1 MSTDQRGS
9 GSIINAGLVGRAL
22 REMLPT
28 TLLCAALLATIS
40 GLLAYALP
48 QFQARVIQRAMP
60 PAFTQMRSVM
70 LGVDATGSGVADVA
84 FSIAWAHPVML
95 ILLLTQCVIACT
107 RVPAGEIER
116 GSIDMLMG
124 LPISRWQ
131 LFRSETTAWVIG
143 GAIVLGAVY
152 GGSFLGSRFILPEYR
167 PTWGK
172 LAMVL
177 LNLSFVYAVAGAAAM
192 AASAMSDRRGRAVLV
207 VLVMFVGSL
216 LVNFLELLWEP
227 AKQIAFL
234 SFLHYY
240 RPIGM
245 LMNGKWPLGDL
256 AILGGIAAAL
266 WIFAGMAIGRRAL
279 TTL

>member
-1 MSTDQRGS
+1 M
-9 GSIINAGLVGRAL
+9 INIGLVRRAL
-22 REMLPT
+22 RETLPT

-60 PAFTQMRSVM
+60 PGFVQMRNVL
-70 LGVDATGSGVADVA
+70 LGVDARGGGIADIA
-84 FSIAWAHPVML
+84 FSIAWSHPVVL
-95 ILLLTQCVIACT
+95 ILLLTQTIIACT

-124 LPISRWQ
+124 LPISRRQ
-131 LFRSETTAWVIG
+131 LFLSETAAWLLG
-143 GAIVLGAVY
+143 GALMLGAVY
-152 GGSFLGSRFILPEYR
+152 AGSFIGARFILPEHR
-167 PTWGK
+167 PNWGN

-177 LNLSFVYAVAGAAAM
+177 VNLGFVYAVVGAAAM
-192 AASAMSDRRGRAVLV
+192 AASSLSDRRGRAVLL
-207 VLVMFVGSL
+207 VLVVSVGSL
-216 LVNFLELLWEP
+216 LVNFLELLWNP

-240 RPIGM
+240 RPVGM

-256 AILGGIAAAL
+256 AILGGIALAL
-266 WIFAGMAIGRRAL
+266 WATAGIVLGRRAL

>member
-1 MSTDQRGS
+1 M
-9 GSIINAGLVGRAL
+9 INLGLIRRAL

-48 QFQARVIQRAMP
+48 QFQARIIQRAMP
-60 PAFTQMRSVM
+60 PGFMQMRNVM
-70 LGVDATGSGVADVA
+70 LGVDSTGGGIADIA
-84 FSIAWAHPVML
+84 FSIAWSHPVVL
-95 ILLLTQCVIACT
+95 ILLLAQAIIACT

-131 LFRSETTAWVIG
+131 LFLSETVAWLIG
-143 GAIVLGAVY
+143 GIVMLGAVY
-152 GGSFLGSRFILPEYR
+152 AGSFIGARFIPPEYR
-167 PTWGK
+167 PNWGK

-177 LNLSFVYAVAGAAAM
+177 ANLGFVYALVGAAAM
-192 AASAMSDRRGRAVLV
+192 AASSLSDRRGRAVLC
-207 VLVMFVGSL
+207 VLVLSVGSL
-216 LVNFLELLWEP
+216 LMNFLELVWEP
-227 AKQIAFL
+227 AKQFSFL

-245 LMNGKWPLGDL
+245 LMNGKWPVGDL
-256 AILGGIAAAL
+256 AILGGIALVL
-266 WIFAGMAIGRRAL
+266 WVTAGVVLSRRAL